1 MNKALLSL
9 TAVLLLLAGCAS
21 SVTKDIMI
29 DADADPKVNFAGYST
44 YKWLGSAAIVFDP
57 EGQWEPPQ
65 FDADAEIKFLIDREL
80 RKRGMTEATANADMI
95 VAFAAGIDMA
105 SMEIKVD
112 PESELST
119 LENVPM
125 GALTVILIDS
135 TTGLAIWGGIAT
147 AEIQQSPDQEII
159 RQRLDFAVSSM
170 FKKLPR

>member
-1 MNKALLSL
+1 MHKALLSFSV
-9 TAVLLLLAGCAS
+9 VLLLLTGCAS